1 MDLQKKTLGATE
13 RDEEE
18 RSAFRELLRGVDP
31 ERLVFVDESS
41 TNIALSPRYARAPKG
56 ERAYGKA
63 PRNWG
68 KNVTLI
74 SSITTEG
81 MGPSMSIEGPSDT
94 ESFGLYMR
102 NILAPQLKR
111 GQIVLMDNLSVH
123 KSRWVRELLEE
134 KGCQLWLLP
143 GYSLDTNP
151 IEEAFSKVKDLLR
164 KAKAR
169 TLQRLFEVTAEALG
183 AVSEEDARGY
193 FEHCGYRTPQDHP
206 L

>member
-1 MDLQKKTLGATE
+1 M
-13 RDEEE
+13 
-18 RSAFRELLRGVDP
+18 
-31 ERLVFVDESS
+31 VFVDESS
-41 TNIALSPRYARAPKG
+41 TNIALTPRYARSPKG

-74 SSITTEG
+74 SSITAAEG
-81 MGPSMSIEGPSDT
+81 MGASMSIEGSSDT

-123 KSRWVRELLEE
+123 RSKWVRELIEE
-134 KGCQLWLLP
+134 RGCELWLLP
-143 GYSLDTNP
+143 SYSPDLNP
-151 IEEAFSKVKDLLR
+151 IEEAFSKVKNLLR

-169 TLQRLFEVTAEALG
+169 TLETLFEVTAEALR
-183 AVSEEDARGY
+183 AVSKEDARGF
-193 FEHCGYRTPQDHP
+193 FEDCGYKTTQDHS

>member
-1 MDLQKKTLGATE
+1 
-13 RDEEE
+13 
-18 RSAFRELLRGVDP
+18 
-31 ERLVFVDESS
+31 VDESS
-41 TNIALSPRYARAPKG
+41 TNVAMVPRYARAPKG
-56 ERAYGKA
+56 ERAYAKA

-74 SSITTEG
+74 SSITLEEG
-81 MGPSMSIEGPSDT
+81 MGPSMSIEGSSDT

-102 NILAPQLKR
+102 DILAPRLKA

-123 KSRWVRELLEE
+123 KGKWVRELIEE

-143 GYSLDTNP
+143 SYSPDMNP
-151 IEEAFSKVKDLLR
+151 IEEAFSKVKNLIR

-169 TLQRLFEVTAEALG
+169 TLEALFTVTARSLR
-183 AVSEEDARGY
+183 AVSEEDARGF
-193 FEHCGYRTPQDHP
+193 FEACGYKTHQDHS